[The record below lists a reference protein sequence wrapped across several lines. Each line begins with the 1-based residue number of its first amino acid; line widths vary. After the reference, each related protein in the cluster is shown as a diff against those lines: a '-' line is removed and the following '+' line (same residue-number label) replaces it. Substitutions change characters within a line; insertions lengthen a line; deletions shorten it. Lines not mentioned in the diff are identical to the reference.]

1 MATTRRSAR
10 FALTGHSGAE
20 LTLIET
26 DGQTFV
32 RKRASAPE
40 QSARLR
46 QQCDKLQAAHA
57 AGISC
62 PAVYRTDDSDRYFS
76 FDMEFIPG
84 DSLAHAV
91 TSGREPDW
99 DTLLPQINDLTAR
112 YCATSKGEI
121 PALQFVEKL
130 ECGRRRLRR
139 QSCRGSLVDD
149 KRIARVGQRAQEVE
163 RDQRRQ
169 PVRATGNRFHQPYRN
184 GRCRARHR
192 QLCVQSLDPFRIGE
206 HKMTQAPMA
215 KQILEQLGDVEP
227 PRALIR
233 HVEIDEYNP
242 SVLPNQQVFECQI
255 AMRLRCGKTA
265 PVVLFKCG
273 DRIVDSCQI
282 FVLRRVAAVLEP

>member
-26 DGQTFV
+26 DGETFV

-62 PAVYRTDDSDRYFS
+62 PAVYRTDDSDRHFS

-99 DTLLPQINDLTAR
+99 DTLLPQITDLTAR
-112 YCATSKGEI
+112 YCATSDGEI

-130 ECGRRRLRR
+130 DAVVAGCAANPAAHQDLTRI
-139 QSCRGSLVDD
+139 DD
-149 KRIARVGQRAQEVE
+149 
-163 RDQRRQ
+163 
-169 PVRATGNRFHQPYRN
+169 T
-184 GRCRARHR
+184 
-192 QLCVQSLDPFRIGE
+192 
-206 HKMTQAPMA
+206 
-215 KQILEQLGDVEP
+215 
-227 PRALIR
+227 
-233 HVEIDEYNP
+233 
-242 SVLPNQQVFECQI
+242 
-255 AMRLRCGKTA
+255 
-265 PVVLFKCG
+265 
-273 DRIVDSCQI
+273 
-282 FVLRRVAAVLEP
+282 VAALKEHNWSGLPASQSHGDLTFENLLVRQDGRVVFIDFDVPDQSSWWLDVAKLFQDLFGHWCLRHLVLADPEGIEALNAQLAMSRAAATVAVRLAETIPGGPDRLAPLVAFHLLRTLPYARNPFVVD